1 MNNPTKNLRDY
12 LSISGVVLP
21 EDIFELD
28 EQNNQTVELPKQTVE
43 TL

>member
-1 MNNPTKNLRDY
+1 MNNPTKNLRYY
-12 LSISGVVLP
+12 LSSSGVVLP